1 VVFPS
6 ANRQAAN
13 AKAGDIIKV
22 TLELDAGTRVVAMP
36 GDLLTALKASGLTE
50 VFEGLSYS
58 KRKEFARQ
66 VSEAKAAETRLR
78 RIEKVIA
85 SMKAD

>member
-1 VVFPS
+1 MVFPS

-13 AKAGDIIKV
+13 AKAGDIVKV
-22 TLELDAGTRVVAMP
+22 TLELDSGTRSVTMP
-36 GDLLTALKASGLTE
+36 DDLVTALQTSGLIE

-66 VSEAKAAETRLR
+66 VSDAKATDTRLR
-78 RIEKVIA
+78 RIEKVLENL
-85 SMKAD
+85 KAI